1 MISGLIQWKGWP
13 FVAALVL
20 LIRFAYRIF
29 EVSSSFPNLFDAQDA
44 LFSAESAFPIFA
56 GLVVLL
62 TLGSAASWFRGK
74 QGNPSRLAAMIT
86 QNWRGLL
93 LGLVFFFIY
102 FILAN
107 TLNPQDF
114 NTNNVYFAADTNSW
128 KLRLATDDGYLMGMR
143 GIHPLAMLIVRP
155 AVYFVAFV
163 FNANVYA
170 AALML
175 LALTGAASIMLAWA
189 FIRNIVADENY
200 AFLFASIFGLSTTH
214 LLFNTLTE
222 TYIFSAFF
230 LILFFYLLQKRA
242 HFVWLILTG
251 VGTFGITISNLVQS
265 SMGLVLVDFKIRRAL
280 ILVACVIIA
289 SFGLTFVNRSFH
301 PNSDFFFAGGPQ
313 GELQHYLDVTKE
325 VGVLP
330 RAKLAAANMF
340 MFSVVAPQPFLD
352 EAPRDDDST
361 FPRFNFMLGPRL
373 SAFVGTGRIAIVVW
387 LAIFAGALVS
397 FVQLLRRE
405 GLSIPNRF
413 ALAFLACL
421 AFNLAFHTVYAFDPF
436 LYSADWT
443 YALLLFT
450 ALGLRSLAANT
461 WLQIALL
468 ALIGLLTLN
477 NLFFLNL
484 LMTGLSPFVP
494 GLIFLARAK
503 RY

>member
-1 MISGLIQWKGWP
+1 MENIRKVSKTLGQLNDWP
-13 FVAALVL
+13 FAFAFLLLV
-20 LIRFAYRIF
+20 RFAYRVF
-29 EVSSSFPNLFDAQDA
+29 EVSSSFPNLFDDQEA
-44 LFSAESAFPIFA
+44 LFSAGSAFPIFA
-56 GLVVLL
+56 GLVALISFVLL
-62 TLGSAASWFRGK
+62 AGWFRVK
-74 QGNPSRLAAMIT
+74 HEKPWFATVIS
-86 QNWRGLL
+86 QNWGGLL

-102 FILAN
+102 FVLAN

-128 KLRLATDDGYLMGMR
+128 KLRLGTDDGYLMGMR
-143 GIHPLAMLIVRP
+143 GIHPLALLILRP
-155 AVYFVAFV
+155 VVYLLAFLL
-163 FNANVYA
+163 NANVHS

-175 LALTGAASIMLAWA
+175 LALTGAASVMLAWG
-189 FIRNIVADENY
+189 FIRNIVGAENY
-200 AFLFASIFGLSTTH
+200 ALLFATIFGLSTAH
-214 LLFNTLTE
+214 LLFNSLTE

-230 LILFFYLLQKRA
+230 LMLFFYLLQKRA
-242 HFVWLILTG
+242 HFIWLVLTG
-251 VGTFGITISNLVQS
+251 VGMFGITISNIVQS
-265 SMGLVLVDFKIRRAL
+265 LIGLVFVDLKIRRAL
-280 ILVACVIIA
+280 ILIACVLVA
-289 SFGLTFVNRSFH
+289 AFGLTFVNQALH

-313 GELQHYLDVTKE
+313 GELQHYLDVTMD

-361 FPRFNFMLGPRL
+361 FPRFNFMLGPRH

-387 LAIFAGALVS
+387 LGIFAAAVIS
-397 FVQLLRRE
+397 FVQLWRRE

-413 ALAFLACL
+413 ALAFLVCL

-450 ALGLRSLAANT
+450 ALGLRPLAT
-461 WLQIALL
+461 KIWLQIALL
-468 ALIGLLTLN
+468 ALIALLTLN
-477 NLFFLNL
+477 NLFFLNF

-494 GLIFLARAK
+494 GL
-503 RY
+503 